1 MNSFLIGPGL
11 TGVLRLVSST
21 LLAAWVGSPMSWS
34 PEGEW
39 LTYTVVSRPAHD
51 RIQPGWLFDVSHD
64 VVQRDRDQPP
74 IVDADTP
81 QKLPSTPDQTTENGK
96 RKADKSDNGQRTTD
110 YQLWATNRDCRQSVL
125 IAHSESPLSAPAW
138 SPLGRTV
145 AYGRF
150 VPQSIGSGQPVESE
164 RGCYEVVVQNGLDH
178 SEVVWSSSDF
188 LLDPETR
195 AAIPRA
201 GCAWSPDGAYL
212 AISRPGRRPSVVI
225 VRVDSKK
232 QVHTLEH
239 AILPAW
245 SPDGRACAYIHSE
258 DDYNTLAVVQR
269 DGPNF
274 AASRQLVATGRFTA
288 PVYWSADGRSVYVI
302 LEKSRARSHEPELAR
317 VFAESGD
324 VVRIPALAS
333 DRLRST
339 APVRGLV
346 LDLDRDGD
354 RFFYSVDLEGRD
366 TDVVWSALR
375 ERLPVTFK
383 RFHPLDYSQR
393 VAAIAGSPDGRLLA
407 IRLAT
412 ADGFTPPVVI
422 DPETEQT
429 TLIVPDDAARREW
442 LCELAATAARLLRVG
457 LPPAHVDGAPCVRP
471 TLLPLPD
478 EMSMREGVGHRVSRL
493 ARHATGLLER
503 SPGRKRVELAQDDG
517 DDQGFTEAR
526 LAFSY
531 LQGDF
536 DTAAAELERLEHQ
549 VSTVEHRFALLGLRA
564 QILWSRGDILGARTV
579 INFLVAA
586 TAGRTQHVDET
597 PLGLVLT
604 PNPSPGHDWAR
615 FLASKAAESTEPS
628 PPRPGDPIIDPFE
641 PIFRNPFGAP
651 DGVPVERGAGEMP
664 FAPIFPD
671 LLGRDLDRL
680 FAPEAPDFPKFKA
693 P

>member
-51 RIQPGWLFDVSHD
+51 RIQPGWLFDVSRD
-64 VVQRDRDQPP
+64 VVQRDGDQ
-74 IVDADTP
+74 VSALNATAP
-81 QKLPSTPDQTTENGK
+81 QALSATPDRTADNGQRTT
-96 RKADKSDNGQRTTD
+96 DKTDNGQRTTD

-125 IAHSESPLSAPAW
+125 IARSESPLSAPAW
-138 SPLGRTV
+138 SPPGRMV

-150 VPQSIGSGQPVESE
+150 VPQSIGPGQPVEGE
-164 RGCYEVVVQNGLDH
+164 RGRYEVVVQNGLDH

-195 AAIPRA
+195 AAIPQS

-212 AISRPGRRPSVVI
+212 AIARPGRRPSVVI
-225 VRVDSKK
+225 VRVASKK

-245 SPDGRACAYIHSE
+245 SPDGLKCAYIHTE
-258 DDYNTLAVVQR
+258 DDYNTLAVVGR

-274 AASRQLVATGRFTA
+274 GASRQLVATGRFPA
-288 PVYWSADGRSVYVI
+288 PLFWSTDARSIYVVV
-302 LEKSRARSHEPELAR
+302 EKSKARSHEPELAR
-317 VFAESGD
+317 VFAETSE
-324 VVRIPALAS
+324 VLRFLALTPE
-333 DRLRST
+333 RLRSM

-354 RFFYSVDLEGRD
+354 RCFYSVDLEGRD

-393 VAAIAGSPDGRLLA
+393 VASIAGSPDGRLLA
-407 IRLAT
+407 IRLAAT
-412 ADGFTPPVVI
+412 DGLTPPVII

-429 TLIVPDDAARREW
+429 TLIVADDAARREW
-442 LCELAATAARLLRVG
+442 LGELAATAARLLRVG

-471 TLLPLPD
+471 ILLPLPG
-478 EMSMREGVGHRVSRL
+478 EMSMRDGIGHRVSRL
-493 ARHATGLLER
+493 ARHATGLLEPPR
-503 SPGRKRVELAQDDG
+503 VRKRVELAHDDG
-517 DDQGFTEAR
+517 EDQGFTEAR

-536 DTAAAELERLEHQ
+536 DTAAAELERLEQQ
-549 VSTVEHRFALLGLRA
+549 VSTAEHRFALLGLRA
-564 QILWSRGDILGARTV
+564 QILWSRGDI
-579 INFLVAA
+579 F
-586 TAGRTQHVDET
+586 GRAYRHQ
-597 PLGLVLT
+597 LSG
-604 PNPSPGHDWAR
+604 
-615 FLASKAAESTEPS
+615 
-628 PPRPGDPIIDPFE
+628 
-641 PIFRNPFGAP
+641 
-651 DGVPVERGAGEMP
+651 
-664 FAPIFPD
+664 
-671 LLGRDLDRL
+671 GRDRR
-680 FAPEAPDFPKFKA
+680 PDSTRR
-693 P
+693 